1 MTNMMLKECR
11 KISFPSFPTPTLVYK
26 HHRKHQE
33 TQLKRARK
41 WLLLSF
47 LRALNNGGTTC
58 GFTFGQNSSSVKSP
72 RQSTQY
78 PSFVKLKSAS
88 TYRPNST
95 PFAASK
101 VNPTTPGTP
110 SLVGLPLRGLPP

>member
-11 KISFPSFPTPTLVYK
+11 KISFPSFPTSTLVYK

-47 LRALNNGGTTC
+47 LRTLNNGGTTR
-58 GFTFGQNSSSVKSP
+58 GFTFGQTSSSVKSP
-72 RQSTQY
+72 CQSTQY

-95 PFAASK
+95 PFAASR
-101 VNPTTPGTP
+101 VNPTTAWLSCSFGYQSKIMT
-110 SLVGLPLRGLPP
+110 